1 MGGMIGVFPVAAYNV
16 YQTDRRMEQLKCK
29 EPTSSLQKNNSAV
42 FSKLDGA
49 PFETRVPEKKTRQ
62 FFPN

>member
-42 FSKLDGA
+42 FSKLVGA
-49 PFETRVPEKKTRQ
+49 L
-62 FFPN
+62 